1 VAEQRAQEIGQCG
14 EGELRLGLGTAGPDD
29 RDGPAS
35 AFGQR
40 FEQCRLADPG
50 LAPCTIRA
58 PPSPQISAAS
68 RSSSV
73 RSSATRLTIIPYPR
87 DESGQ
92 WPFGKSQG

>member
-1 VAEQRAQEIGQCG
+1 MAEQRAQEIGQCG

-50 LAPCTIRA
+50 LAVHDQGTALAADQRGEQIIERAQLGDPADDHPVPQRRIRPVA
-58 PPSPQISAAS
+58 I
-68 RSSSV
+68 R
-73 RSSATRLTIIPYPR
+73 
-87 DESGQ
+87 
-92 WPFGKSQG
+92 